1 MATQQNTQNTQIP
14 QSPAGATVPRPA
26 ASPGSVPY
34 SSHDNGGPVSGKTTI
49 DDSVIAKVAGIAVR
63 EIPGVYALGGGV
75 ARVMGA
81 VRDAV
86 GNTDLAQGI
95 SVEVGETQV
104 AADVSLVAEY
114 PVPLQD
120 LGDRVRAA
128 VGRAITDLVGMEV
141 AEVNV
146 TISDVH
152 IATDDGDE
160 VRVETP
166 ADETRVR

>member
-1 MATQQNTQNTQIP
+1 MANQQNTQIP
-14 QSPAGATVPRPA
+14 QSPAGASAPRPA
-26 ASPGSVPY
+26 GRPGAT
-34 SSHDNGGPVSGKTTI
+34 SHGSLGSDTPVNGKTTI

-104 AADVSLVAEY
+104 AADISLVAEY

-128 VGRAITDLVGMEV
+128 VGKAITELVGMEI

-152 IATDDGDE
+152 IATDDDDE
-160 VRVETP
+160 VRANEP
-166 ADETRVR
+166 SDETRVR